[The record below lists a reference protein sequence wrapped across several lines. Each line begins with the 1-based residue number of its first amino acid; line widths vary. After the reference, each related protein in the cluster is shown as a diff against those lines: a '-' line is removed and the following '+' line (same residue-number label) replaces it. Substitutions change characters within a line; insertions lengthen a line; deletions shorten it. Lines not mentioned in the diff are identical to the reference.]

1 MNEKEFFKNEPLL
14 FKIIYLIG
22 ALFLFL
28 NLNDLTT
35 GKEKI
40 IIIFPLIAFGILV
53 FFFIRLAVFSKKN
66 DY

>member
-1 MNEKEFFKNEPLL
+1 MNGKEFFKNEPLL

-22 ALFLFL
+22 ILFLFL

-40 IIIFPLIAFGILV
+40 TIIFPIIAFGTLA
-53 FFFIRLAVFSKKN
+53 FLFIRLAVFSKKN
-66 DY
+66 DN